1 MCSFSTLMNLANRL
15 NGYPYILPKN
25 LNVLL
30 SNCNRISKS
39 IKSFIIYRKN
49 FNITSNTCFIYIY
62 IYTSIRYHAQIVT
75 TYQIRVKAEV
85 EDKSSV
91 NKQNGVAA
99 SSSTVFRTVFFRRG
113 GHISTRGNVKR
124 RFQRAN

>member
-15 NGYPYILPKN
+15 NGYPYVLPKN
-25 LNVLL
+25 LNVFL

-49 FNITSNTCFIYIY
+49 FNITSNTCFIY

>member
-25 LNVLL
+25 LNVFL

-39 IKSFIIYRKN
+39 INLSSFTEKTL
-49 FNITSNTCFIYIY
+49 TSHPILVLYIY
-62 IYTSIRYHAQIVT
+62 IYTLIRYHAQIVT

>member
-1 MCSFSTLMNLANRL
+1 MYFYPIAIEFPNRSNLSSFTEKTLTSH
-15 NGYPYILPKN
+15 PIL
-25 LNVLL
+25 VL
-30 SNCNRISKS
+30 
-39 IKSFIIYRKN
+39 
-49 FNITSNTCFIYIY
+49 Y

>member
-15 NGYPYILPKN
+15 NGYPYVLPKN
-25 LNVLL
+25 LNVFL

-49 FNITSNTCFIYIY
+49 FNITSNTCFIY

-99 SSSTVFRTVFFRRG
+99 SSCTVFRTVFFRRG

>member
-25 LNVLL
+25 LNVFL

-39 IKSFIIYRKN
+39 IKFFIIYRKN
-49 FNITSNTCFIYIY
+49 FNITSNTCFIY

-85 EDKSSV
+85 EDKSRV

>member
-15 NGYPYILPKN
+15 NGYPYVLPKN
-25 LNVLL
+25 LNVFL

-49 FNITSNTCFIYIY
+49 FNIASNTCFIY

>member
-25 LNVLL
+25 LNVFL
-30 SNCNRISKS
+30 SNCNGISKS
-39 IKSFIIYRKN
+39 INLSSFTEKTL
-49 FNITSNTCFIYIY
+49 TSHPILVLYIY
-62 IYTSIRYHAQIVT
+62 IYTLIRYHAQIVT